1 MGKMN
6 CLFLSVRFFTSI
18 LITVSLLS
26 VSFSNIDINNDIK
39 SDINNIYQATSVIE
53 YYNFITDIPIK
64 LVSKFIMMNVINT
77 SSDSNQQNKKQNNN
91 KNTKDIAF
99 ITNSIYNGKILK
111 TANNFN
117 KIIPDYSA
125 YKVRYIV
132 NYNYCCIFLF
142 VFVIMLMSSRLLAR
156 GDTEDN
162 IKFNN
167 NMDKIRLV

>member
-64 LVSKFIMMNVINT
+64 LVSKFIMMHVDT
-77 SSDSNQQNKKQNNN
+77 SSDSNKQNKKQNNN
-91 KNTKDIAF
+91 TNSKDIAF
-99 ITNSIYNGKILK
+99 ITNSIYNVKILK
-111 TANNFN
+111 TVNSFDKTITN
-117 KIIPDYSA
+117 YST
-125 YKVRYIV
+125 YNVCSIV
-132 NYNYCCIFLF
+132 NYNYCCLFLF
-142 VFVIMLMSSRLLAR
+142 VFVIMLLSSRLLAR

-167 NMDKIRLV
+167 NMNEIRLV